1 MSEGENSPVEENA
14 ADDRASM
21 TVEERLAY
29 LEEQNEGLKSVGKL
43 LMALCLITAG
53 LLAWTQIKERSA
65 VHSESLI
72 LGSDTPRGA
81 LTTSPN
87 GHLALLFYDQL
98 GIIPPEPKFDAIPYL
113 DGFVL
118 YDKQGNPRIV
128 IGVNDKDEAVLDVVA
143 PDGRVQF
150 SAVPRTRP
158 QGSAPAP
165 GAKPGAPGA
174 PANSGSAGAPANP
187 AVPPNPGAP
196 ATPAAPGAAP
206 GAVPTP

>member
-1 MSEGENSPVEENA
+1 MSEGENSPVEEKA
-14 ADDRASM
+14 ADDRPPM

-65 VHSESLI
+65 VHTESLI

-81 LTTSPN
+81 FTTAPN

-98 GIIPPEPKFDAIPYL
+98 GIIPPEPKFEAVPYL
-113 DGFVL
+113 DGFVI
-118 YDKQGNPRIV
+118 YDKQGSPRIV
-128 IGVNDKDEAVLDVVA
+128 IGVNDKDEAVLDVVGA
-143 PDGRVQF
+143 DGRVQF
-150 SAVPRTRP
+150 AAVPRTQP
-158 QGSAPAP
+158 QGAAPAPAP
-165 GAKPGAPGA
+165 GAPGTPATPGA
-174 PANSGSAGAPANP
+174 SA
-187 AVPPNPGAP
+187 AP

-206 GAVPTP
+206 TP